1 MFYLRSSILC
11 SYFGSCIRLTLAV
24 SSITA
29 TLNCFDY
36 SHNLMQQ
43 QSRLFCCLLYTS
55 QYINLLATEL
65 IYSLDLV
72 VNQQFSE
79 SLWNQKETLSVY
91 YRGVFL
97 FEHSSSCNH
106 STIKVPP
113 AVFWKEVHFP
123 LTYHPRKK
131 VIEICF
137 LSWKD
142 PGIVRCSNTVSL
154 KMRLLSRQS
163 VGNGMLLYTL
173 QSI

>member
-1 MFYLRSSILC
+1 MFYLRNSILC
-11 SYFGSCIRLTLAV
+11 SCFGSCIRLTLAV
-24 SSITA
+24 SGIMA

-36 SHNLMQQ
+36 SHSLMQQ

-55 QYINLLATEL
+55 QYINLPATEL
-65 IYSLDLV
+65 ICSLALV

-79 SLWNQKETLSVY
+79 SLWNQKETLNVY

-97 FEHSSSCNH
+97 FEHGSSCNH

-123 LTYHPRKK
+123 LRYHPRKK

-137 LSWKD
+137 LSWKY
-142 PGIVRCSNTVSL
+142 PGIVRCRNTVSL

-163 VGNGMLLYTL
+163 VGNGTLLYTL